1 MKPTPELIAEAQRV
15 VPDLDE
21 LEERLHADPESVLG
35 AALHRPRRAE
45 DAAREELGASPGD
58 VEVALGEPVR
68 TAVERTAE
76 GAKSALRKIKRD
88 GTNAQLDPEEIVG
101 TEAIVLLVGRP
112 AILIQEGRFF
122 PPPQVWSKLEQV
134 RDAIETTIQSVGR
147 IEVRG
152 HPALEWIGTGWLV
165 ADDVVMTN
173 RHVAKEFTR
182 QDGRNWVFEPGM
194 RGADRLQGGVRR
206 SRRLG
211 RVPADRGDRGP
222 RATSTSR
229 SSASRVAASGKPLPP
244 PLTIASHKVRP
255 KKGQQVYVIG
265 FPASDSRRND
275 PDEMRRIF
283 DNIYNVKRLQP
294 GEVVQDLGLGVQA
307 RLLDARRQLRLVRH
321 RPRVASR
328 PRPAL
333 LRPLPRGEQG
343 GRALE
348 AGRRPAAEEGGN
360 RVRRRVVAPRAAG

>member
-21 LEERLHADPESVLG
+21 LEERLNADPESVLS

-45 DAAREELGASPGD
+45 DAAREELGASPED
-58 VEVALGEPVR
+58 VELALGEPVR

-152 HPALEWIGTGWLV
+152 HPSLEWIGTGWLV

-182 QDGRNWVFEPGM
+182 QEGRNWVFEPGM
-194 RGADRLQGGVRR
+194 RGRIDFKEEFGGAGGSAEYRLTEVIGVH
-206 SRRLG
+206 
-211 RVPADRGDRGP
+211 GDLDL
-222 RATSTSR
+222 AVF
-229 SSASRVAASGKPLPP
+229 RVARRASGKPLPP
-244 PLTIASHKVRP
+244 PLTIASHKVKP

-294 GEVVQDLGLGVQA
+294 GEVVRISGSEFKHDCSTLGGNSGSCVIDLESHRVLGLHFSGRYLEANKAVA
-307 RLLDARRQLRLVRH
+307 LWKLAGDRLLKKAGIEFD
-321 RPRVASR
+321 
-328 PRPAL
+328 
-333 LRPLPRGEQG
+333 G
-343 GRALE
+343 GS
-348 AGRRPAAEEGGN
+348 
-360 RVRRRVVAPRAAG
+360 